1 MKGSLRLGVLI
12 SGSGRSLQNL
22 IDRIADGSLD
32 ARIETVI
39 SSHAGV
45 KGLERA
51 EKAGLPARLVH
62 FRDFPDN
69 DSFSRAVTDELDRHA
84 LDLVVMAGFLRRWV
98 FPSSYQGRVLN
109 IHPALLPKYGGKG
122 FFGHHVH
129 EAVLKAG
136 ETESGCTVHFA
147 DHHYDRG
154 PILVQKRVPVLAG
167 DTPDTLADRVFAAE
181 CEAYP
186 EAIRLFAEKK
196 AKAACGR

>member
-1 MKGSLRLGVLI
+1 MKGSIRLGVLI

-22 IDRIADGSLD
+22 IDRIADGSLS

-39 SSHAGV
+39 SSHPGV
-45 KGLERA
+45 KGLDRA
-51 EKAGLPARLVH
+51 RAAGIPATLVH
-62 FRDFPDN
+62 FRDHKDV
-69 DSFSRAVTDELDRHA
+69 DAFSRAVTAELDRHPV
-84 LDLVVMAGFLRRWV
+84 DLVVMAGFLRRWI
-98 FPSSYQGRVLN
+98 FPSSYEGRVLN

-122 FFGHHVH
+122 FYGHHVH
-129 EAVLKAG
+129 EAVLRAG

-167 DTPDTLADRVFAAE
+167 DTPDTLADRVFQAE

-186 EAIRLFAEKK
+186 EAIRKLAVEK
-196 AKAACGR
+196 ASERAS

>member
-1 MKGSLRLGVLI
+1 MKGSIRLGVLI

-22 IDRIADGSLD
+22 IDRVADGSLS

-39 SSHAGV
+39 SSHPGV

-51 EKAGLPARLVH
+51 RAAGIPAAVVH
-62 FRDFPDN
+62 YRDYKDVE
-69 DSFSRAVTDELDRHA
+69 SFSRAVTEA
-84 LDLVVMAGFLRRWV
+84 LAPHPVDLVVMAGFLRRWI
-98 FPSSYQGRVLN
+98 FPAAYEGRVLN

-122 FFGHHVH
+122 YYGHHVH
-129 EAVLKAG
+129 EAVLRAG

-154 PILVQKRVPVLAG
+154 PILVQKRVPVLPG
-167 DTPDTLADRVFAAE
+167 DTPDTLAARVFQAE

-186 EAIRLFAEKK
+186 EAIRKLALEQASGKVS
-196 AKAACGR
+196 

>member
-1 MKGSLRLGVLI
+1 MKGSIRLGVLI

-22 IDRIADGSLD
+22 IDRIADGSLS

-45 KGLERA
+45 KGLDRA
-51 EKAGLPARLVH
+51 RAAGLPATLVH
-62 FRDFPDN
+62 WRDYKDV
-69 DSFSRAVTDELDRHA
+69 DSFSRAVTEALDRHPV
-84 LDLVVMAGFLRRWV
+84 DLVVMAGFLRRWV
-98 FPSSYQGRVLN
+98 FPAAYEGRVLN

-122 FFGHHVH
+122 YYGHHVH

-136 ETESGCTVHFA
+136 EKESGCTVHFA

-154 PILVQKRVPVLAG
+154 PILVQKRVPVLPG
-167 DTPDTLADRVFAAE
+167 DTPDTLADRVFQAE

-186 EAIRLFAEKK
+186 EAIRKLSLELAS
-196 AKAACGR
+196 

>member
-1 MKGSLRLGVLI
+1 MGSLKLGVLI

-22 IDRIADGSLD
+22 VDRVAAGSLS
-32 ARIETVI
+32 ARIETVV
-39 SSHAGV
+39 SSHPDV

-51 EKAGLPARLVH
+51 RNAGLPAKVVDYRAYK
-62 FRDFPDN
+62 
-69 DSFSRAVTDELDRHA
+69 SAEAFSEAVTRELDRHP

-98 FPSSYQGRVLN
+98 FPTSYQGRVLN

-122 FFGHHVH
+122 FYGHHVH

-136 ETESGCTVHFA
+136 EKESGCTVHFA

-154 PILVQKRVPVLAG
+154 PILAQKRVPVLPG
-167 DTPDTLADRVFAAE
+167 DTPDTLAARVFEAE

-186 EAIRLFAEKK
+186 EAIRLFAERK

>member
-1 MKGSLRLGVLI
+1 LGVLI

-22 IDRIADGSLD
+22 IDRIAAGSLS
-32 ARIETVI
+32 ARIETVV
-39 SSHAGV
+39 SSHPDV
-45 KGLERA
+45 QGLERA
-51 EKAGLPARLVH
+51 RKAGLPAKVVDYRAYK
-62 FRDFPDN
+62 N
-69 DSFSRAVTDELDRHA
+69 NEAFSEAVTRELDRHP

-98 FPSSYQGRVLN
+98 FPTSYQGRVLN

-122 FFGHHVH
+122 FYGHHVH

-154 PILVQKRVPVLAG
+154 PILVQKRVPVLPG
-167 DTPDTLADRVFAAE
+167 DTPDTLAARVFEAE

-186 EAIRLFAEKK
+186 EAIRLFAKE
-196 AKAACGR
+196 AACGR